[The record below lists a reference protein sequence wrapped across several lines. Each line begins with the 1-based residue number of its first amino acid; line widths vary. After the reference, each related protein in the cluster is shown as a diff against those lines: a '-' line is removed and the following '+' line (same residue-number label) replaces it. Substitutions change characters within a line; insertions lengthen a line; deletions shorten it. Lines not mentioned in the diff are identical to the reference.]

1 MDRKKMCCG
10 LALLALTGCS
20 TELNRC
26 IDANI
31 ERFAAKRQITEEIY
45 EDADVGEI
53 AITGR
58 NLAISEL
65 DRVVWA
71 RNLKVVNSEA
81 EGMLYL
87 LDEFSIDH
95 SPQERGQFFNGLH
108 TTEGN
113 SALMGRNDP
122 TTEIKGFWPSREFL
136 EEIQVAINTY
146 LPSPATE
153 AERFCNSQGIY

>member
-1 MDRKKMCCG
+1 MKMKNLCCS

-20 TELNRC
+20 TELDRC
-26 IDANI
+26 VDANI
-31 ERFAAKRQITEEIY
+31 ERFAAKRQITEKIY
-45 EDADVGEI
+45 EVAAQGDI
-53 AITGR
+53 NITR
-58 NLAISEL
+58 KDLLLSEA

-71 RNLKVVNSEA
+71 RNLKSGEK

-95 SPQERGQFFNGLH
+95 SPQKSGQFFNGLH
-108 TTEGN
+108 VIEGN
-113 SALMGRNDP
+113 SAELGRSDP
-122 TTEIKGFWPSREFL
+122 TTEINFFWPSREFL

-146 LPSPATE
+146 LPSSATE